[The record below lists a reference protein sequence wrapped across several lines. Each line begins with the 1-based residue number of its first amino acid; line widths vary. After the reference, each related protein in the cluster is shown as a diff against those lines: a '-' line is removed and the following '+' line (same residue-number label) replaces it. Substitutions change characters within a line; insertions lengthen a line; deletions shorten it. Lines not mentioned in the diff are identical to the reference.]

1 MTSFILATKV
11 GMTQIFN
18 EDGAVVPVTVLEVE
32 PNVVTQVK
40 DSDKDGYKAVQVG
53 TKTKNHLSRALAGHL
68 KDLGNVRFLKEF
80 KISDDVS
87 LNRGDKIELS
97 TFAAGDKVKV
107 TGVSKGKGFAGGM
120 KRHGFHGMPSSHGH
134 KAVKRHIGSIGQRFP
149 QHTLKGKRMA
159 GHMGSVN
166 VSVRGLKVAKID
178 LENGL
183 MAVTGAV
190 PGNRGSLV
198 AVVKIS

>member
-1 MTSFILATKV
+1 
-11 GMTQIFN
+11 MTQIFN
-18 EDGAVVPVTVLEVE
+18 EDGAVVPVTVLEVA

-40 DSDKDGYKAVQVG
+40 NSEKDGYKAVQVG
-53 TKTKNHLSRALAGHL
+53 TKTKKHLSKALVGHL
-68 KDLGNVRFLKEF
+68 KDLGNLRFLREF
-80 KISDDVS
+80 KVADDVS
-87 LNRGDKIELS
+87 MNRGDKIELS
-97 TFAAGDKVKV
+97 TFAAGDKIKV
-107 TGVSKGKGFAGGM
+107 TGISKGKGFAGGM

-178 LENGL
+178 VENGL

-190 PGNRGSLV
+190 PGNRGGLV
-198 AVVKIS
+198 IVTKIS